1 MAPDLNSVFSHSG
14 DGHITRHVRRP
25 KKDNLDFA
33 ATVPA
38 GEAVASIKLIN
49 PVNFGPATMKGLM
62 GPPIPHVTKLGTDNS
77 YAPSFS
83 FLIEHSSGRRLVWD
97 LGIRKDMQNYAPKI
111 ANYIPGR
118 GYTFQQEKD
127 VLDILEEG
135 GVTGE
140 SVEAV
145 IWRQVYPLIV
155 VYEFN

>member
-1 MAPDLNSVFSHSG
+1 MAPNLDSVFSHTSS
-14 DGHITRHVRRP
+14 DEITRHVR
-25 KKDNLDFA
+25 KNVNKDVDFA
-33 ATVPA
+33 ASVPA

-62 GPPIPHVTKLGTDNS
+62 GPPIPHVTKLGPDES
-77 YAPSFS
+77 LAPSFS

-97 LGIRKDMQNYAPKI
+97 LGIRKDMHNYAPKI

-127 VLDILEEG
+127 VIDILEEG
-135 GVTGE
+135 GVKGE

-145 IWRQVYPLIV
+145 IWRQVHSV
-155 VYEFN
+155 